1 MKNRGWIAVGL
12 LLVVSL
18 LLAGCGQEI
27 TAEEIVAKVRETVDS
42 TQDAHAM
49 VTATVKAQGIEM
61 RVKAE
66 VWEKSPNKVRAEVL
80 EASEDRFTGTI
91 LVSDGQQAWYYE
103 PARNQVMV
111 GEPEGMETP
120 LPQEMLA
127 ELQDVIQQVLDVSDV
142 ELLGD
147 ETVAG
152 RQAYKLLLTPK
163 EDAAQQ
169 VLPGDGTV
177 TIWVDQE
184 QWFILKATY
193 EGGALGQGGMEVLSF
208 ELNPGLDDALF
219 TYQIPEGAQVVEV
232 QNQEP
237 VPLTLDEAR
246 QQAGFPL
253 LVPDDVPEGATLIE
267 VFRAQDSIIL
277 RYNHST
283 QVSFA
288 IVQGTGLASPPPL
301 GESQGITV
309 RGQAATA
316 ITDEAGGNSFLYWT
330 ENGVTVTIAGHL
342 SLDEAIKVAES
353 LQ

>member
-1 MKNRGWIAVGL
+1 MKNKVWIAVGL
-12 LLVVSL
+12 LLVAS
-18 LLAGCGQEI
+18 LLAGCGHEM

-42 TQDAHAM
+42 TQDAHAT
-49 VTATVKAQGIEM
+49 VTATVNAQGIEM

-80 EASEDRFTGTI
+80 EASEERFIGTI

-103 PARNQVMV
+103 PGRNQVLV
-111 GEPEGMETP
+111 GAPEGMETP

-127 ELQDVIQQVLDVSDV
+127 ELQDVIQQVLEVSQV
-142 ELLGD
+142 ELLGSD
-147 ETVAG
+147 TVAG

-163 EDAAQQ
+163 EDAGQQ
-169 VLPGDGTV
+169 ILPGDGAG

-219 TYQIPEGAQVVEV
+219 AFQIPEGVEVVEV
-232 QNQEP
+232 QNREP

-253 LVPDDVPEGATLIE
+253 LVPAYLPEGATLIE
-267 VFRAQDSIIL
+267 VFKAEDAIIL

-316 ITDEAGGNSFLYWT
+316 ISDEAGGNTFLYWT
-330 ENGVTVTIAGHL
+330 EKGVTVTIAGHL
-342 SLDEAIKVAES
+342 SLAEAIKVAES

>member
-1 MKNRGWIAVGL
+1 MRNKVW
-12 LLVVSL
+12 LVVGVLLAVSL
-18 LLAGCGQEI
+18 VLAGCGNQM

-42 TQDAHAM
+42 TQDAHAT
-49 VTATVKAQGIEM
+49 VSATVNAQGIEM
-61 RVKAE
+61 MVKAE
-66 VWEKSPNKVRAEVL
+66 VWEKSPNKVRAEIL

-111 GEPEGMETP
+111 GAPGEMETP

-142 ELLGD
+142 ELQGS

-152 RQAYKLLLTPK
+152 RDAYKLLLTPK
-163 EDAAQQ
+163 EGAEQQ
-169 VLPGDGTV
+169 VLPGDGAV

-193 EGGALGQGGMEVLSF
+193 EGGAFGQGGMEVVGF
-208 ELNPGLDDALF
+208 ELNPGLDDGLF
-219 TYQIPEGAQVVEV
+219 TFQVPEGAQVVV
-232 QNQEP
+232 VDNQEP

-246 QQAGFPL
+246 EQAGFPL
-253 LVPDDVPEGATLIE
+253 LVPAYVPEGATLIE
-267 VFRAQDSIIL
+267 VFQADDSIIL

-283 QVSFA
+283 LVSFA
-288 IVQGTGLASPPPL
+288 IVQGTGLASLPPL
-301 GESQGITV
+301 GESQDITV

-316 ITDEAGGNSFLYWT
+316 ISDEAGGNSFLYWT
-330 ENGVTVTIAGHL
+330 EEGITVTIAGHL
-342 SLDEAIKVAES
+342 SLTEAIKVAES